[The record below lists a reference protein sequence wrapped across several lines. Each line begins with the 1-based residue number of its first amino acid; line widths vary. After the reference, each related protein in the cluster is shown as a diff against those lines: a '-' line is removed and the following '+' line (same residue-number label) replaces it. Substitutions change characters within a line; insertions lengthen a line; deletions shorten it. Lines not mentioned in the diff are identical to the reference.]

1 LKALEIEFN
10 QRLELFMT
18 TANLS
23 YDPLA
28 AFAIRLSTPGFGG
41 DYAAGARAEIERRFG
56 PEVAEDFAAA
66 YRDSDMDA
74 ANRVAKKLAGD
85 IDFTFTKDGGSYL
98 GEAIADNL
106 TLSSKGSA
114 SHYRS
119 DAHFLLQFGLEMV
132 EANEKKQKLVAEQ
145 AWAPPLP
152 HPPELKKAKI
162 F

>member
-1 LKALEIEFN
+1 
-10 QRLELFMT
+10 MT

-28 AFAIRLSTPGFGG
+28 AFAIRLPTPGFGG

-66 YRDSDMDA
+66 YRDNDMDA
-74 ANRVAKKLAGD
+74 ANRVVKKLAGD

-132 EANEKKQKLVAEQ
+132 EANEKKQKLAAEQ
-145 AWAPPLP
+145 AWAPPVQR
-152 HPPELKKAKI
+152 PPELKKPKI